1 MLGDA
6 FSYLKEYNKIA
17 AKNKKDGHF
26 KSSDEFLS
34 NMKKTDRL
42 HPVISLCVYYGED
55 PWDGPLCLAD
65 MLEIPEKVRPMVSD
79 YKMNLLQL
87 RARETCDF
95 QDPEVRYKKPHTP
108 VQSGSVLC
116 F

>member
-1 MLGDA
+1 
-6 FSYLKEYNKIA
+6 
-17 AKNKKDGHF
+17 
-26 KSSDEFLS
+26 
-34 NMKKTDRL
+34 MKKTDRL

-87 RARETCDF
+87 RASETCDF
-95 QDPEVRYKKPHTP
+95 KIRKLLLCLISAVLFMNAITKESIRYIKTETSHPNWE
-108 VQSGSVLC
+108 L
-116 F
+116 

>member
-1 MLGDA
+1 
-6 FSYLKEYNKIA
+6 
-17 AKNKKDGHF
+17 
-26 KSSDEFLS
+26 
-34 NMKKTDRL
+34 MKKTDRL

-87 RARETCDF
+87 RASETCDF
-95 QDPEVRYKKPHTP
+95 QDPEVAAVFDISRSIYGDLE
-108 VQSGSVLC
+108 GSDHRK
-116 F
+116 

>member
-1 MLGDA
+1 
-6 FSYLKEYNKIA
+6 
-17 AKNKKDGHF
+17 
-26 KSSDEFLS
+26 
-34 NMKKTDRL
+34 
-42 HPVISLCVYYGED
+42 
-55 PWDGPLCLAD
+55 

-87 RARETCDF
+87 RASKPCDF